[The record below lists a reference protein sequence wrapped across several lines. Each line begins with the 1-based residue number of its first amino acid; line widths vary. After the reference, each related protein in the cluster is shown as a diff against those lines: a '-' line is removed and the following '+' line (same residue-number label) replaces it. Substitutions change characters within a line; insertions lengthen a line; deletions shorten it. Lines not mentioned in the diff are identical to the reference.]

1 MGPRTLMKSLEV
13 CVFALASVSLA
24 ATSSSSFTVAEV
36 KPHYGCQSPDG
47 TQRVRQYISKLTAAS
62 TGIISVLEMEFP
74 LTQPQGYQAFGAACG
89 KHQDPA
95 VVLFNEAQFSLVS
108 TIGATTAG
116 NYSAIPY
123 LGGGQAAG
131 ARTNSMCVSDPT
143 AVFGPGGNI
152 PVGSRPYAGAVL
164 KHTDSGRELCVLT
177 GTLAHCSYNWTKQFV
192 ADVEQGCGDRQ
203 LLVVADTNA
212 GCAVPSLKSDS
223 HWSMNQILA
232 KHGQLSWGPC
242 HDPGLYSQPT
252 CCNDFPDF
260 PYPRYWYD
268 RTVIC
273 GGGRVADF
281 KVESSFICGDSP
293 AEHLFTQATIEL
305 GNPNDKSSPYCLDHS
320 QCASMGVVPNASVM
334 GSEMLPLDGKCCPT
348 SYGADLPCCH
358 P

>member
-1 MGPRTLMKSLEV
+1 MGTVHLMRWLV

-47 TQRVRQYISKLTAAS
+47 QQRVRQYISKLTAAN
-62 TGIISVLEMEFP
+62 TGIISVLEMGFP

-108 TIGATTAG
+108 SIGATTAG

-260 PYPRYWYD
+260 PYGYD
-268 RTVIC
+268 RGIGMTGPSFAGEAVWLTSRLSRVLFAETHLPSIC
-273 GGGRVADF
+273 LL
-281 KVESSFICGDSP
+281 KPQSSSVTRMTRAAHI
-293 AEHLFTQATIEL
+293 AWTIPNVRRWEL
-305 GNPNDKSSPYCLDHS
+305 CRMR
-320 QCASMGVVPNASVM
+320 A
-334 GSEMLPLDGKCCPT
+334 
-348 SYGADLPCCH
+348 
-358 P
+358 